1 MGRVRS
7 RVAAV
12 VTTVALV
19 ASGAGAVATF
29 ALLAG
34 AAPAG
39 AATKGTDTVT
49 AYPAPG
55 LARSRRKT
63 HYYRLT
69 ATPGQAITQT
79 VHLVNHNKHDIDV
92 RIAGLDGYTSDATGA
107 AYTTPGR
114 VADED
119 RDVDRRVHARAHDGA
134 GRSSA
139 TSTFTLHVPKN
150 AKPGEYL
157 GAIGLWV
164 PLDSSTTTQP
174 GGQQAG
180 FAVTL
185 QGERVIAVE
194 VVVPGPTK
202 ASLAVTGVTP
212 SAGPDGLRLQVG
224 IANQGNTF
232 THGSGV
238 VTVADTQAELPVQDR
253 HVRLAHRDQLP
264 RSVDAN
270 GRARQSRREH
280 QAHLRQRPRHH
291 VERHGR
297 DRGLVAAPADEG
309 PCRTT
314 RSGRPRPSSSHSISP
329 LLIVAIVGALACIGG
344 AVLDAPPAPRDPAL
358 AG

>member
-19 ASGAGAVATF
+19 ASGSVVAAVA
-29 ALLAG
+29 
-34 AAPAG
+34 AATPAA

-55 LARSRRKT
+55 SKVAPNS

-69 ATPGQAITQT
+69 AGPGASVTQT
-79 VHLVNHNKHDIDV
+79 VHLVNKNKHAIDV

-107 AYTTPGR
+107 AYTTPNR
-114 VADED
+114 VAKHTGTWIVVSTPELTMQPAEE
-119 RDVDRRVHARAHDGA
+119 RDV
-134 GRSSA
+134 
-139 TSTFTLHVPKN
+139 TFTLHVPTN

-157 GAIGLWV
+157 GAVGLWV
-164 PLDSSTTTQP
+164 PLDSSTTTRP
-174 GGQQAG
+174 GGNHAG

-194 VVVPGPTK
+194 VVVPGPEH

-212 SAGPDGLRLQVG
+212 VAAPDGLRLQVG

-238 VTVADTQAELPVQDR
+238 VTVADTKLNFPFQIDTFVSHTSITYRVPWTRTVVPGD
-253 HVRLAHRDQLP
+253 HDV
-264 RSVDAN
+264 SVKLTYDN
-270 GRARQSRREH
+270 GRVTTWNGTIAIAGTLQRQLQKDLH
-280 QAHLRQRPRHH
+280 DTT
-291 VERHGR
+291 VG
-297 DRGLVAAPADEG
+297 APKPA
-309 PCRTT
+309 
-314 RSGRPRPSSSHSISP
+314 SSHSLTPFLAIA
-329 LLIVAIVGALACIGG
+329 LLGALVCIGG
-344 AVLDAPPAPRDPAL
+344 AVALRRRRRQDPAL